1 MPELTALGNRI
12 EIQRKK
18 RGIRK
23 KELAAAMEVSR
34 QHLWRLQTG
43 RTTVEWDDLKSLAK
57 ALDLDFEYLVDLV
70 LFENRPARP
79 SAGLTEEPHPDPG
92 NHTPFS
98 MRSPGVRE
106 FIEYVAD
113 LVAVERTI
121 GTLPSGEIGRKLKNG
136 LFDEIELLA
145 RGFKIPLLDEYWVL
159 RQRVHEGD
167 L

>member
-1 MPELTALGNRI
+1 
-12 EIQRKK
+12 
-18 RGIRK
+18 
-23 KELAAAMEVSR
+23 
-34 QHLWRLQTG
+34 
-43 RTTVEWDDLKSLAK
+43 
-57 ALDLDFEYLVDLV
+57 
-70 LFENRPARP
+70 
-79 SAGLTEEPHPDPG
+79 
-92 NHTPFS
+92 